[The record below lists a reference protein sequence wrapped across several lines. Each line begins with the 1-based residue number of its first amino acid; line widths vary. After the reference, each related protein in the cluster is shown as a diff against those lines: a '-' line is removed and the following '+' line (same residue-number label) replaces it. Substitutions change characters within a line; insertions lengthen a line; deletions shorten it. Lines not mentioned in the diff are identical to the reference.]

1 MKDLREKYGQYAV
14 VTGASSGLGEEF
26 ARQLAAAGM
35 NVVLVARRRERL
47 EALSSELTRAHGTA
61 NEVLPL
67 DLLEP
72 GAVDELMR
80 RTAHLDV
87 GMLVG
92 SAGVALAG
100 PLVEHAVDDEL
111 EVFSLHGAVTL
122 RLVHGYG
129 RALAARGRGAIV
141 LISSSI
147 AASAVPFQAN
157 YAAVKAYVQSLGQ
170 AMHHELKGRGVDVLV
185 LAPGQTQTE
194 GLGKIRGIDFDK
206 MPGGAR
212 MSPTKAVQVALR
224 SLGKR
229 SHVIPGV
236 MNNASDLLSKYV
248 MTRDASARMYGSII
262 GRALTDVTPES
273 AA

>member
-1 MKDLREKYGQYAV
+1 MKDFRDEYGRYAV

-35 NVVLVARRRERL
+35 NTVLVARRAERL
-47 EALSSELTRAHGTA
+47 EALAAELTRVHGTV
-61 NEVLPL
+61 NEVVAL
-67 DLLEP
+67 DLLTP

-100 PLVEHAVDDEL
+100 PLIEHDLDDEL
-111 EVFSLHGAVTL
+111 AVFTLHGGVAL

-129 RALAARGRGAIV
+129 QVFAARGRGAIV

-170 AMHHELKGRGVDVLV
+170 AMHHELKGQGVDVLV

-194 GLGKIRGIDFDK
+194 GLGKIRGIDFDR
-206 MPGGAR
+206 MPGGAK
-212 MSPTKAVQVALR
+212 MSPSKTVLVALR

-229 SHVIPGV
+229 SHVIPGA
-236 MNNASDLLSKYV
+236 MNIVADLLGKYV
-248 MTRDASARMYGSII
+248 LTRDASARMYGSII
-262 GRALTDVTPES
+262 GGALTSTPKSEG
-273 AA
+273 